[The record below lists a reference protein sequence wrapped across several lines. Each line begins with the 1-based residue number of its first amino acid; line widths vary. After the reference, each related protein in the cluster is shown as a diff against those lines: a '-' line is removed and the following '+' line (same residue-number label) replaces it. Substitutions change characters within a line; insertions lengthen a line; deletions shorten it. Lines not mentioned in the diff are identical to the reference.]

1 MPPGGEGTNGQQ
13 VAKARM
19 PTGGEGTN
27 SPGPP
32 DTLHTVFTGIVE
44 ELGEIA
50 ELNVTGSGAKLAIR
64 APKLAP
70 LANIGD
76 SISISGCCLTVIAIN
91 DDTLSFEAVP
101 ETLSRTALG
110 QLQAGDRVNLEDA
123 LRAGEP
129 FGGHLVQGHVD
140 GVGSII
146 AIDGEGDG
154 YRITIETPET
164 LRRYLAEKGSIG
176 VAGISLTVA
185 ALRDDGFEV
194 AVIPH
199 TWDSTTVSRWKVGD
213 QVNLEVDVI
222 AKYVERLLH

>member
-1 MPPGGEGTNGQQ
+1 M
-13 VAKARM
+13 
-19 PTGGEGTN
+19 
-27 SPGPP
+27 
-32 DTLHTVFTGIVE
+32 FTGIVE

-50 ELNVTGSGAKLAIR
+50 ELDVTPTGARLAVS

-70 LANIGD
+70 LANVGD
-76 SISISGCCLTVIAIN
+76 SISISGCCLTVVAIEGPIVR
-91 DDTLSFEAVP
+91 FEAVP

-110 QLQAGDRVNLEDA
+110 TLHEGDLVNLEDA

-140 GVGSII
+140 GVGRVT
-146 AIDGEGDG
+146 AIESEGDG
-154 YRITIETPET
+154 YRITIQTPAN
-164 LRRYLAEKGSIG
+164 LMRYLAEKGSIG

-185 ALRDDGFEV
+185 ALGDDGFEV

-199 TWDSTTVSRWKVGD
+199 TWESTTVSRWKVGD

-222 AKYVERLLH
+222 AKYVERLLP

>member
-1 MPPGGEGTNGQQ
+1 
-13 VAKARM
+13 
-19 PTGGEGTN
+19 
-27 SPGPP
+27 
-32 DTLHTVFTGIVE
+32 VFTGIVE

-50 ELNVTGSGAKLAIR
+50 ELDVTPSGARLAVR

-76 SISISGCCLTVIAIN
+76 SISISGCCLTIVEIDN
-91 DDTLSFEAVP
+91 ELLRFEAVP

-110 QLQAGDRVNLEDA
+110 NLHEGDKVNLEDA

-140 GVGSII
+140 GVGTVTAI
-146 AIDGEGDG
+146 AREGDG
-154 YRITIETPET
+154 YRITIETPGS
-164 LRRYLAEKGSIG
+164 LMRYLAEKGSIG

-199 TWDSTTVSRWKVGD
+199 TWESTTVSRWKVGD

-222 AKYVERLLH
+222 AKYVERLLP

>member
-1 MPPGGEGTNGQQ
+1 
-13 VAKARM
+13 
-19 PTGGEGTN
+19 
-27 SPGPP
+27 
-32 DTLHTVFTGIVE
+32 VFTGIVE

-50 ELNVTGSGAKLAIR
+50 ELDVTPTGARLAVR

-70 LANIGD
+70 LASIGD
-76 SISISGCCLTVIAIN
+76 SISISGCCLTVVAI
-91 DDTLSFEAVP
+91 DEDRLRFEAVP

-110 QLQAGDRVNLEDA
+110 QLREGDRVNLEDA

-140 GVGSII
+140 GVGLVT
-146 AIDGEGDG
+146 AIEREGDG
-154 YRITIETPET
+154 HRITVGAPED
-164 LRRYLAEKGSIG
+164 LMRYLAEKGSIG

-185 ALRDDGFEV
+185 ALHGEGFEV

-199 TWDSTTVSRWKVGD
+199 TWAFTTVSRWKVGD